1 LSAPEASPLPAAPGT
16 ARAGGASG
24 SPAAPAAAELP
35 WPSPAYGWY
44 VVALLVMGYAFGVV
58 DRIIIGLL
66 VQPIKEDL
74 QLTDTQ
80 IGLIQGLAFAL
91 FYSIFTLPIGILV
104 DRWRRTTVVWAG
116 VAAWS
121 AATISCG
128 LSKSFGSLFAARV
141 LVGAG
146 EATTMPGSSSL
157 IADLFPPHQRPRA
170 YGVYNMGGSLGI
182 GIAYLIGGVAI
193 GFATTVQ
200 EALPA
205 LLGGYAQWHIV
216 FFLVGVPGL
225 FLAALMAFTMRE
237 PVRRGTVATAQ
248 KLSLGPLWRELRT
261 NRVALTTIVLGTIMN
276 VMIVNAQLAW
286 FPTLF
291 VRVHQW
297 EPARI
302 AGALSLVGV
311 PFGLFSAVTAGWAL
325 SRLVKKGREDGP
337 ILVMML
343 QCAVWAVFGTFKS
356 LAPSPMLALGGHIM
370 TSLFATW
377 AVTAALTAL
386 NQVTPN
392 QLRGQV
398 VAVYTLL
405 YGLVGVAVGSGAVG
419 VLNDRVFTSATG
431 VGPSLATVCFLGG
444 TCGIALLLWGRRG
457 YREAVVRART
467 WGEGV

>member
-1 LSAPEASPLPAAPGT
+1 LSASEAPRSGEGAGVPPAAV
-16 ARAGGASG
+16 A
-24 SPAAPAAAELP
+24 AAPPLP
-35 WPSPAYGWY
+35 WPNPAYGWY

-66 VQPIKEDL
+66 VQPIKADL
-74 QLTDTQ
+74 QLTDTE
-80 IGLIQGLAFAL
+80 IGIIQGLAFAL
-91 FYSIFTLPIGILV
+91 FYSLFTLPIGILV
-104 DRWRRTTVVWAG
+104 DRWRRTTVVWSG
-116 VAAWS
+116 VAVWS
-121 AATISCG
+121 AATIGCG
-128 LSKSFGSLFAARV
+128 LANSFGTLFGARV

-146 EATTMPGSSSL
+146 EATTTPGSSSL
-157 IADLFPPHQRPRA
+157 IADYFPPHLRPRA
-170 YGVYNMGGSLGI
+170 YGVYAMGGSLGI
-182 GIAYLIGGVAI
+182 GIAYMLGGVAI
-193 GFATTVQ
+193 GFAEDVQ
-200 EALPA
+200 RTFPA

-216 FFLVGVPGL
+216 FFLVGFPGL
-225 FLAALMAFTMRE
+225 LLALLMALTMKE
-237 PVRRGTVATAQ
+237 PARRGTVATTG
-248 KLSLGPLWRELRT
+248 KISLLPLWRELRT
-261 NRVALTTIVLGTIMN
+261 NRVALLAVMIGTIMN
-276 VMIVNAQLAW
+276 VMIVNAQLSW

-325 SRLVKKGREDGP
+325 SWLVKRGREDGP

-343 QCAVWAVFGTFKS
+343 QCAVWVVFGTFKA
-356 LAPSPMLALGGHIM
+356 LAPSPYLALAGHVM

-398 VAVYTLL
+398 VAVYTLFT
-405 YGLVGVAVGSGAVG
+405 GLVGVAVGSGAVG
-419 VLNDRVFTSATG
+419 ILNDLVFTSPTG
-431 VGPSLATVCFLGG
+431 VGPSLASVCFLGG
-444 TCGIALLLWGRRG
+444 ALGIVVLVWGRRG
-457 YREAVVRART
+457 YQGAMARARS